1 MTDVFNINQRS
12 AIMRTIRSRGTKPE
26 LALAKL
32 LRFLR
37 IRYRSHP
44 KRLPGNPDF
53 ILIDY
58 SVVVFVHGCFWHQ
71 HKKCGKAVIPVN
83 NAAFWTKK
91 LNRNVVRDRESV
103 RRLRDRG
110 LSVIILWECEL
121 KSSEFIAKKIER
133 MIKPIQL

>member
-37 IRYRSHP
+37 IRYRSQP

-103 RRLRDRG
+103 RRLRDQG